1 MWMAKVLEI
10 VKHKDNT
17 ESLDTTMILFN
28 DDLKNIYKKS
38 LSIVRKK
45 KVDIL
50 IAMYE
55 VNDLEECIKDDVRKA
70 NTISKYHIYGNG
82 AILFLD
88 VERARKKWTKV
99 IEE

>member
-17 ESLDTTMILFN
+17 ESLDTIMILFN

-55 VNDLEECIKDDVRKA
+55 VNDRIIHTQTLSRQ
-70 NTISKYHIYGNG
+70 S
-82 AILFLD
+82 
-88 VERARKKWTKV
+88 RPV
-99 IEE
+99 IV

>member
-17 ESLDTTMILFN
+17 EALDTTMILFN

-55 VNDLEECIKDDVRKA
+55 VNDRIIHTQTLSRQ
-70 NTISKYHIYGNG
+70 S
-82 AILFLD
+82 
-88 VERARKKWTKV
+88 RPV
-99 IEE
+99 IV

>member
-10 VKHKDNT
+10 KDNT

-50 IAMYE
+50 IAIYK

-70 NTISKYHIYGNG
+70 NTISKYHIYGNS

-88 VERARKKWTKV
+88 IERVRNKWTKV

>member
-17 ESLDTTMILFN
+17 ESLDTTIMLFN

-45 KVDIL
+45 KV
-50 IAMYE
+50 
-55 VNDLEECIKDDVRKA
+55 
-70 NTISKYHIYGNG
+70 
-82 AILFLD
+82 
-88 VERARKKWTKV
+88 

>member
-17 ESLDTTMILFN
+17 ELLDTTMILFN

-55 VNDLEECIKDDVRKA
+55 VNDRIIHTQTLSRQ
-70 NTISKYHIYGNG
+70 S
-82 AILFLD
+82 
-88 VERARKKWTKV
+88 RPV
-99 IEE
+99 IV